1 MLEITKIPSIS
12 PGLEHISNFSSFSTD
27 SVLSVHNL
35 FVDTISTYNI
45 ESTAPT
51 PTPPPTISGFYLIP
65 SPTVAAKGC
74 SPPQEL
80 RKCRP

>member
-51 PTPPPTISGFYLIP
+51 PTPPPPTTMSRFYLIP
-65 SPTVAAKGC
+65 VSSWDT
-74 SPPQEL
+74 
-80 RKCRP
+80 